1 MANKDNTANGQ
12 IEDVMGFLN
21 EVQLNYPDAIS
32 LASGRPDERFFDLH
46 NFQKYIDVFVDYMS
60 KEKNTSAERILKDL
74 GQYNRTKGV
83 INTLMAKYL
92 ENDYQIKANADDLL
106 INVGSQESFI
116 LTLLTLCDKENDVLI
131 VEDPSYVGISHFSIL
146 AQYQVVPSPVGSSGL
161 CLEKLEKNILQCQ
174 AKGQHVK
181 LVYVIPD
188 FQNPT
193 GTRMPL
199 ENRKKLLQLAKQY
212 GFYIVEDNAYGD
224 FVFEG
229 EKLPTIKSLD
239 KNGHVIYLH
248 SFSKIIC
255 PALRIGVMVCDQI
268 DNEGHKLSDLMAKTK
283 GYTTVNTPS
292 ITQMIVGGMLIEH
305 QFSFDRYNEEKIKKL
320 KVKRDRILKALHTYF
335 RADESSDLAKITWNV
350 PEGGYFMSLTL
361 PIDIDKND
369 VIDCAKHYKV
379 IATPMSFFH
388 LTNEGGNQI
397 RIAYSYVGED
407 LIDTAIERLSRF
419 LHKKLNRNSA
429 GVTSKKYEQLNNI
442 T

>member
-1 MANKDNTANGQ
+1 MVNKDNNSNGQ

-32 LASGRPDERFFDLH
+32 LASGRPDERYFNLH

-60 KEKNTSAERILKDL
+60 KEKNTSVERILKDL

-83 INTLMAKYL
+83 INALMAKYL
-92 ENDYQIKANADDLL
+92 ENVYQIKSSADDVL

-116 LTLLTLCDKENDVLI
+116 LTLLTLCNKENDVLI

-161 CLEKLEKNILQCQ
+161 CLERLEENILRCR
-174 AKGQHVK
+174 AEGQQVK

-193 GTRMPL
+193 GTRMPI
-199 ENRKKLLQLAKQY
+199 ENRKRLLQLAEQY
-212 GFYIVEDNAYGD
+212 DFYIVEDNAYGD

-239 KNGHVIYLH
+239 KNGYVIYLH

-255 PALRIGVMVCDQI
+255 PALRIGVMVCDQK
-268 DNEGHKLSDLMAKTK
+268 DKEGNKLSDLMAKTK

-292 ITQMIVGGMLIEH
+292 ITQMVVGGMLIEH
-305 QFSFDRYNEEKIKKL
+305 QFSFDQYNEEKIEKL
-320 KVKRDRILKALHTYF
+320 KVKRDRILNALHAYF
-335 RADESSDLAKITWNV
+335 RADATSDLAQVTWNV
-350 PEGGYFMSLTL
+350 PEGGYFMTLTL

-388 LTNEGGNQI
+388 LTNEGNNQI
-397 RIAYSYVGED
+397 RIAYSYVHED

-419 LHKKLNRNSA
+419 LHQKIER
-429 GVTSKKYEQLNNI
+429 TSTEAASKRYEPLNNI